1 MQLTLETQAASKVSS
16 KNWRFDDIFSRAK
29 LHFILAES
37 GRDMPVETLDQ
48 KEANNENTC
57 KFAHRK
63 DLF

>member
-1 MQLTLETQAASKVSS
+1 MLLEPGSQALNKVSS

-48 KEANNENTC
+48 KEANNENT
-57 KFAHRK
+57 RS
-63 DLF
+63 LRV